1 MDIKQQT
8 KNVAAQGRYGDSML
22 LHVNPAEVRGLAS
35 AMPITI
41 NPETGQPEA
50 FLPFLA
56 PILGS
61 VLGPSVFAGLGAT
74 GALTGLAGSALGSGL
89 AQYAVTGDL
98 KKGLLAGLTGYGV
111 GAALQGAG
119 AAASGAAEATQA
131 ASTAAESAA
140 AEAIASGAS
149 DAAVQEAVMSSLGDT
164 AASQAAAQ
172 TFVNPVTE
180 AVQNLPYNIAPSA
193 VEAGAQAA
201 ASPTAFQNLKSAF
214 TAPGTIDPATGAI
227 VEGSQGFSLGAGGS
241 NLLQGALQ
249 PSAYI
254 PAGVG
259 MGGTAIMESQEA
271 YQRMLDQL
279 DEDERR
285 RVEEMYARY
294 PEMIPGTYV
303 GSAGGGLTA
312 YANGGATKVSSQER
326 FSDLPKALQGGYK
339 LAEDYPDY
347 LVPLNETNAFG
358 PNGEIIK
365 DIVSVDAYL
374 NGLSNDYKRILNKE
388 KTIEKQNSLANK
400 LSGPAYDVL
409 TTPGRAIFGSDVI
422 PPRKINPD
430 IKMTEGEIEFK
441 KAYEKLL
448 AEKFQNNI
456 SSMFDK
462 KQGGLTA
469 YQRGGRAGFED
480 DNFRDF
486 EDIGSGISYIGESI
500 GFGGGGA
507 NPAFGT
513 YVPQRQANPIPQGY
527 MAGFMP
533 EFDYFSNVNPSA
545 SSLSGP
551 SVGNIGADGM
561 PLPPPVAPQFN
572 PTQTAAYQQ
581 FYGSAAQGV
590 PQVIDPT
597 QPTQG
602 FSVPAYTPPP
612 PPPTPPVTPPGDQPP
627 IDVPP
632 IDGPPIVP
640 PIDVPPGLPPI
651 KGSQPAVIPPGNV
664 MPPVVGLPG
673 EPVDQ
678 PIELPD
684 PIAIGRPVPPSIG
697 KPVPPGGK
705 PLRDDFISIGGPG
718 GGFDNVKPMPAPIMP
733 GFDPNV
739 SIPPKIGLPEPKPVQ
754 LPEPMPIA
762 PPMSRQ
768 EPEPVQLPDPIA
780 MPILEPIAQPM
791 PIAAPVPPMPVQKP
805 MPEPIAMPMPEPIA
819 SPQPMPMPEPIAMPD
834 PVVMPM
840 PAPPMQEPIALP
852 VPEPIAAPVPKPV
865 LPPVMAPVMPP
876 VNVPMPMPIAQPLP
890 VAQPMPIPRGMPM
903 SISRSRGRSMKD
915 GGDTKFP
922 DLSGDGKVTQKDIL
936 IGKGVIEKFAGGNT
950 ELVND
955 PLTKNV
961 IDFIM
966 GNIQDDSVVAK
977 FIDKYGPDIFRNLRR
992 QVLAS
997 LAPNAQTEGMIE
1009 GDNKGGMADDIY
1021 GVIGDPSKNGE
1032 RVAVSQDE
1040 FIVPADVVS
1049 MLGDG
1054 SSDAGADKLYAMMDK
1069 VRQEKT
1075 NTTKQAKPINDRRV
1089 MPS

>member
-56 PILGS
+56 PIIGSMAGGALFSGALGS
-61 VLGPSVFAGLGAT
+61 IGA
-74 GALTGLAGSALGSGL
+74 SALGAGL

-98 KKGLLAGLTGYGV
+98 KKGLLAGLTGYGL
-111 GAALQGAG
+111 GTALQGAG
-119 AAASGAAEATQA
+119 AAAEAAKTGTEAA
-131 ASTAAESAA
+131 SAA
-140 AEAIASGAS
+140 AQTAAADAIASGAT
-149 DAAVQEAVMSSLGDT
+149 DAAVQEAVMGSLGES

-172 TFVNPVTE
+172 TFANPVTG

-201 ASPTAFQNLKSAF
+201 ASPTAFQNLQSAF

-241 NLLQGALQ
+241 NLLQGAMQ
-249 PSAYI
+249 PGAYI

-259 MGGTAIMESQEA
+259 MGGTSIIESQEA
-271 YQRMLDQL
+271 YQRYLDQL
-279 DEDERR
+279 DADERK

-303 GSAGGGLTA
+303 
-312 YANGGATKVSSQER
+312 
-326 FSDLPKALQGGYK
+326 
-339 LAEDYPDY
+339 AE
-347 LVPLNETNAFG
+347 
-358 PNGEIIK
+358 
-365 DIVSVDAYL
+365 
-374 NGLSNDYKRILNKE
+374 
-388 KTIEKQNSLANK
+388 
-400 LSGPAYDVL
+400 
-409 TTPGRAIFGSDVI
+409 
-422 PPRKINPD
+422 
-430 IKMTEGEIEFK
+430 
-441 KAYEKLL
+441 
-448 AEKFQNNI
+448 
-456 SSMFDK
+456 
-462 KQGGLTA
+462 GGLTA
-469 YQRGGRAGFED
+469 YQRGGRTDFYED
-480 DNFRDF
+480 FDYRDF
-486 EDIGSGISYIGESI
+486 EDMGDIPSIIGESI
-500 GFGGGGA
+500 GLGGVGV

-545 SSLSGP
+545 TDLSGP
-551 SVGNIGADGM
+551 NVGNVGADGM

-612 PPPTPPVTPPGDQPP
+612 PPEPPVAPPNDQPP
-627 IDVPP
+627 VDQPP
-632 IDGPPIVP
+632 VDGPPIVP
-640 PIDVPPGLPPI
+640 PIDIPPGLPPI
-651 KGSQPAVIPPGNV
+651 KGSQPAVTPPGDV

-673 EPVDQ
+673 EPGDG
-678 PIELPD
+678 PIGLPD
-684 PIAIGRPVPPSIG
+684 PIMIGRPVPPPIAA
-697 KPVPPGGK
+697 PVPPGGK
-705 PLRDDFISIGGPG
+705 PPRDDFISIGGPG
-718 GGFDNVKPMPAPIMP
+718 GGFDNVRPMPEPIDLPKPMPIAPP
-733 GFDPNV
+733 Q
-739 SIPPKIGLPEPKPVQ
+739 IGLPEPKPVQ
-754 LPEPMPIA
+754 LPEPMPI
-762 PPMSRQ
+762 
-768 EPEPVQLPDPIA
+768 EPISPIA
-780 MPILEPIAQPM
+780 APMPIQPRPIEKPIELPAPIAQPLPVE
-791 PIAAPVPPMPVQKP
+791 PIAPPVNIPMPQPVPEPIAMP

-819 SPQPMPMPEPIAMPD
+819 SPQPISPAPQPMPMPD

-840 PAPPMQEPIALP
+840 PAPPVQQPI
-852 VPEPIAAPVPKPV
+852 VPIEQPISEPIAAPVPKPVAPIKAPQPLPIAQPV

-890 VAQPMPIPRGMPM
+890 VAQPMPMPGGMPM
-903 SISRSRGRSMKD
+903 PMPRSRRRGMEE
-915 GGDTKFP
+915 GGDTEFP

>member
-1 MDIKQQT
+1 
-8 KNVAAQGRYGDSML
+8 
-22 LHVNPAEVRGLAS
+22 
-35 AMPITI
+35 
-41 NPETGQPEA
+41 
-50 FLPFLA
+50 
-56 PILGS
+56 
-61 VLGPSVFAGLGAT
+61 
-74 GALTGLAGSALGSGL
+74 
-89 AQYAVTGDL
+89 
-98 KKGLLAGLTGYGV
+98 
-111 GAALQGAG
+111 
-119 AAASGAAEATQA
+119 
-131 ASTAAESAA
+131 
-140 AEAIASGAS
+140 
-149 DAAVQEAVMSSLGDT
+149 
-164 AASQAAAQ
+164 
-172 TFVNPVTE
+172 
-180 AVQNLPYNIAPSA
+180 
-193 VEAGAQAA
+193 
-201 ASPTAFQNLKSAF
+201 
-214 TAPGTIDPATGAI
+214 
-227 VEGSQGFSLGAGGS
+227 
-241 NLLQGALQ
+241 
-249 PSAYI
+249 
-254 PAGVG
+254 
-259 MGGTAIMESQEA
+259 
-271 YQRMLDQL
+271 
-279 DEDERR
+279 
-285 RVEEMYARY
+285 MYARY

-303 GSAGGGLTA
+303 GGAGGGLTA
-312 YANGGATKVSSQER
+312 YANKGATKLSSQER

-374 NGLSNDYKRILNKE
+374 NGLSSDYKRILNKE

-409 TTPGRAIFGSDVI
+409 SAPGRAIFGSDVV

-448 AEKFQNNI
+448 AEKFENNI

-469 YQRGGRAGFED
+469 YQKGGRVGFED
-480 DNFRDF
+480 DYYRDF

-500 GFGGGGA
+500 GFGGGGT

-545 SSLSGP
+545 TSLSGP
-551 SVGNIGADGM
+551 SVSNIGADGM

-572 PTQTAAYQQ
+572 PTQTASYQQ

-612 PPPTPPVTPPGDQPP
+612 PPTPPVTPPGDQPP

-640 PIDVPPGLPPI
+640 PIVSPIDIPPGLPPI
-651 KGSQPAVIPPGNV
+651 KGSQPAVIPPGDV

-673 EPVDQ
+673 EPGDQ

-684 PIAIGRPVPPSIG
+684 PIAIG

-705 PLRDDFISIGGPG
+705 PLRNDFISIGGPG
-718 GGFDNVKPMPAPIMP
+718 GRFDDVKPMPAPIMP

-739 SIPPKIGLPEPKPVQ
+739 SIPPKDIGLPEPRDLLEPMPIEPPMDRPMPIGKIEPIAMPIAPPQIGLPEPVQ

-780 MPILEPIAQPM
+780 MPILEPEAMPV

-805 MPEPIAMPMPEPIA
+805 TPMPMPEPIAMPMLEPIA
-819 SPQPMPMPEPIAMPD
+819 SPQPIAMPEPIAMPD

-865 LPPVMAPVMPP
+865 APIEVSPQPLPVAQPVLPPVMAPVMPP

-890 VAQPMPIPRGMPM
+890 IAQPMPIPRGMPM